1 MGYMRMSTHICACL
15 YMYVCTFMPQ
25 CVYAFICA
33 HMLLSWCVCVYA
45 HTHMHAHASKHAWK
59 VRKHLASPTVTAC
72 KRKRQNLNSEL
83 WASKAQSLPAQ
94 HSWLGTVRIS
104 TPVKWKMIL
113 ENTEAGVCN
122 QSSSYVATW
131 TDMDDCWVYR
141 KRVWIGTVAEF
152 YTDPELLNSYWGSVP
167 AQTQSK
173 RLALGQHVPAQTP
186 HSSLR
191 ALPLPLAMDYNN
203 LC

>member
-1 MGYMRMSTHICACL
+1 MHV
-15 YMYVCTFMPQ
+15 YVHTCF
-25 CVYAFICA
+25 C
-33 HMLLSWCVCVYA
+33 HGVCVYM
-45 HTHMHAHASKHAWK
+45 HTHTCMHMHQNMHGKSGNILPVPQSQL
-59 VRKHLASPTVTAC
+59 VRGRGRTWTQSCGPARPSPFLLST
-72 KRKRQNLNSEL
+72 
-83 WASKAQSLPAQ
+83 PG
-94 HSWLGTVRIS
+94 LGTVRIS

-122 QSSSYVATW
+122 QSSSCVARW
-131 TDMDDCWVYR
+131 TDMGDCWIYR